1 MAGIGAYFPD
11 KRKGYYAPVTA
22 VDNVHEHP
30 PTSHRTELLA
40 PWRIL
45 KKLKDDIDDHVCY
58 RPSRIFTDLA
68 FNARLAREYVDLRM
82 KGYCKANGQP
92 FADQD
97 LVKRN
102 CEMIAAINGHYD
114 LRYWRTRLE
123 ITHVNSHRGHFCNE
137 KADDLARL
145 GQMAMEY
152 VWKVNFDR
160 YNRLRYVGLHD
171 PLHTGY
177 DEKSN
182 YLTHLRHFVP
192 TYTETESEAKS
203 GPEESKVSLSESE
216 PEESEDWLSDS
227 QPEESCQARAAT
239 LPVRE
244 RCHQRPIDSDLQ
256 GECMSGEK
264 STSSVLEGAISANSA
279 EARANSLEVGGPQS
293 QLLTPR
299 SLIDSDLGVGG
310 DLQKP
315 EGSKAAKAPNHVF
328 IFDRPPRKR
337 RPSFQISK
345 ELENP
350 IQVFIPDR
358 PPRKRRASI
367 QILSVVEPET
377 IDEDEEASTPTQHNL
392 EDQTVL
398 ALRKLCLEREPVI
411 NDEILIGAQKT
422 LHKHTME
429 DFERLCGPVETGY
442 TAQSAIFAQTL
453 ADFQQITGWM
463 PSAGLNSSS
472 PTKIS
477 LTAHAHASNAETMM
491 EFNQIVLS

>member
-11 KRKGYYAPVTA
+11 KRTGYYAPVTA

-40 PWRIL
+40 LWRIL
-45 KKLKDDIDDHVCY
+45 KKLKDDIDDHDCY
-58 RPSRIFTDLA
+58 RSSRIFTDLA
-68 FNARLAREYVDLRM
+68 FNARLALEYVDLRK

-102 CEMIAAINGHYD
+102 CEMIAAINLHYV
-114 LRYWRTRLE
+114 LRNWSTRLE

-145 GQMAMEY
+145 GRMAMEY

-160 YNRLRYVGLHD
+160 YNCLRYVGLHD

-177 DEKSN
+177 DEKTN
-182 YLTHLRHFVP
+182 YLAHLRHFVP
-192 TYTETESEAKS
+192 TYTETESEADS
-203 GPEESKVSLSESE
+203 GPEESKVSLSKSE

-227 QPEESCQARAAT
+227 EPEETCQPGATT
-239 LPVRE
+239 LPVQE

-256 GECMSGEK
+256 GERMSGEK

-279 EARANSLEVGGPQS
+279 EARADPLEVGGPQS

-299 SLIDSDLGVGG
+299 SLIDSDHGVGG

-315 EGSKAAKAPNHVF
+315 EGLKTAKAPNHVF

-367 QILSVVEPET
+367 QMLSVLERET
-377 IDEDEEASTPTQHNL
+377 NDKNGEASTPTQHNL

-429 DFERLCGPVETGY
+429 DFERLCGPVETGF

-472 PTKIS
+472 PTKFS
-477 LTAHAHASNAETMM
+477 LTAHARTSNAETVL
-491 EFNQIVLS
+491 EFNQLVH